1 MITLFQADE
10 TIFSHDGVEVLD
22 DIVISSYTSW
32 GENGKWVSESK
43 FKKDYD
49 KSESI
54 KEGMI
59 LQLPTEKGLQL
70 FRILKLN
77 KKNKKYITT
86 TGQHIAFDFE
96 NNFIQ
101 DINIVEKSGRAAIK
115 QIQGGTVF
123 NSKYNL
129 TSNIDTVAS
138 ARMVRKN
145 GITSLVGSD
154 DNCFINRWGGYLVL
168 DNFNISMNT
177 SVGQDRGVEVL
188 IGKNL
193 TDMEGSIDI
202 SSVVTGINPITY
214 DGLTLP
220 EGIYY
225 SPLVNNYPEPRI
237 KEFKFDDIKYK
248 YSENNY
254 DEEGYETLEEVYE
267 AIRKACDDLYN
278 NSNID
283 KPTCNLRVSII
294 DLTKTDQYKGIELNE
309 RIFQGDIV
317 TANLEEYGFNVKL
330 KMTANKY
337 NNIKDCY
344 EDFDLGD
351 VKTNVFSSIGKIQS
365 TVDKVIEQLGGNT
378 WQDILDK
385 SMKEATELIEAGIK
399 GSYVVARKNE
409 ILIMDS
415 PNVES
420 AINVIRMNKNGIAF
434 SQNGYNGPYTLA
446 ITIDGKINAS
456 CITIGELNAAL
467 IKTGIIMSANGNL
480 ALSIDDDYLEV
491 THAEGNTKT
500 RIDEEGFY
508 ILDENNET
516 IASLAS
522 KESWSELKADKVFA
536 SNVDNIYLGNSN
548 LYVDHNY
555 IGESNGTIDMPFKS
569 FSDLQSYLNLNKI
582 INSTLTINILTT
594 GDCSESLSLSGFY
607 GIGQFNIVFAKGG
620 KYQGENLRECGI
632 KLSNIKFPIIISG
645 ESIFNNF
652 AHGALFYN
660 CNYVQV
666 SGLIF
671 NVPNYGL
678 MYQNTNGLV
687 KYCDFCSSWCAVG
700 AVKTSI
706 VHCIANSG
714 NAGSNG
720 KGEAFRVLDGGTIYY
735 GTTSSTQAIPYGTMN
750 EQEGRIFKSGEC
762 NQSLSWNYPTTPPTP
777 PTTGMTYNQ
786 TFNSTSRATYQYN
799 WSNWSSGECK
809 SGVYGSY
816 GDKAGHIFFDLTAIR
831 NFLNSGTV
839 VDGATITLTRANSG
853 GSSGG
858 VNISIGGSSCSNA
871 SGTPSYS
878 SKGNIGTLSWGQTN
892 TFTLSKS
899 IVDGIKNGTINS
911 ITTHGSDYSNITAC
925 SINLKINK

>member
-1 MITLFQADE
+1 MKKQIKVAYFPSDTSKDK
-10 TIFSHDGVEVLD
+10 VLG
-22 DIVISSYTSW
+22 S
-32 GENGKWVSESK
+32 NGKSLDRYCIKCESEEDLSTGNYICDLTFLIDDNIQELLQEEVILKVLLDYGNEIFRISKVTVGTRYIDVVARQITISDSLTLWVE
-43 FKKDYD
+43 DVRPTNLNGQAAVTWMLD
-49 KSESI
+49 KSEGK
-54 KEGMI
+54 KEI
-59 LQLPTEKGLQL
+59 
-70 FRILKLN
+70 RI
-77 KKNKKYITT
+77 IS
-86 TGQHIAFDFE
+86 D
-96 NNFIQ
+96 
-101 DINIVEKSGRAAIK
+101 
-115 QIQGGTVF
+115 
-123 NSKYNL
+123 
-129 TSNIDTVAS
+129 IDTIAT
-138 ARMVRKN
+138 AYYQRM
-145 GITSLVGSD
+145 SLYKALH
-154 DNCFINRWGGYLVL
+154 DNDNSFLNSWGGEVQRRAY
-168 DNFNISMNT
+168 DIYINKRI
-177 SVGQDRGVEVL
+177 GIDRGFTIRE
-188 IGKNL
+188 GKNL
-193 TDMEGSIDI
+193 TGFECSSNIDNL
-202 SSVVTGINPITY
+202 VTRARGQGYNGILGNYI
-214 DGLTLP
+214 D
-220 EGIYY
+220 
-225 SPLVNNYPEPRI
+225 SPLIGSYNRTYTSV
-237 KEFKFDDIKYK
+237 IKYDDVK
-248 YSENNY
+248 VKDEYS
-254 DEEGYETLEEVYE
+254 EEGYDTLEQAQSELDRRISE
-267 AIRKACDDLYN
+267 EFSKND
-278 NSNID
+278 ID
-283 KPTCNLRVSII
+283 KIKASYTINFVQLE
-294 DLTKTDQYKGIELNE
+294 KT
-309 RIFQGDIV
+309 
-317 TANLEEYGFNVKL
+317 EEYKNYIVAERLFIGDDCRVYIPKLNVDIKVRALSKKYDVLAQKTKEIKL
-330 KMTANKY
+330 SNY
-337 NNIKDCY
+337 
-344 EDFDLGD
+344 
-351 VKTNVFSSIGKIQS
+351 
-365 TVDKVIEQLGGNT
+365 
-378 WQDILDK
+378 
-385 SMKEATELIEAGIK
+385 IEAKPLSLKQIAEKLEKIDSTETILQLAKDNATALIK
-399 GSYVVARKNE
+399 GGLKNSYVIVRENE
-409 ILIMDS
+409 IIIGDTKD
-415 PNVES
+415 
-420 AINVIRMNKNGIAF
+420 INTMSKVWRWNNGGLGF
-434 SQNGYNGPYTLA
+434 SNTGYYGQYGTA
-446 ITIDGKINAS
+446 ITQDGAIVADF
-456 CITIGELNAAL
+456 ITTGQLNAAL
-467 IKTGIIMSANGNL
+467 IKTGTIMSANGNL
-480 ALSIDDDYLEV
+480 AINIDDEYLQV
-491 THAEGNTKT
+491 THAEGSTKT

-582 INSTLTINILTT
+582 INNTLTINILTT

>member
-1 MITLFQADE
+1 
-10 TIFSHDGVEVLD
+10 
-22 DIVISSYTSW
+22 
-32 GENGKWVSESK
+32 
-43 FKKDYD
+43 
-49 KSESI
+49 
-54 KEGMI
+54 
-59 LQLPTEKGLQL
+59 
-70 FRILKLN
+70 
-77 KKNKKYITT
+77 
-86 TGQHIAFDFE
+86 
-96 NNFIQ
+96 
-101 DINIVEKSGRAAIK
+101 
-115 QIQGGTVF
+115 
-123 NSKYNL
+123 
-129 TSNIDTVAS
+129 
-138 ARMVRKN
+138 
-145 GITSLVGSD
+145 
-154 DNCFINRWGGYLVL
+154 
-168 DNFNISMNT
+168 
-177 SVGQDRGVEVL
+177 
-188 IGKNL
+188 
-193 TDMEGSIDI
+193 
-202 SSVVTGINPITY
+202 
-214 DGLTLP
+214 
-220 EGIYY
+220 
-225 SPLVNNYPEPRI
+225 
-237 KEFKFDDIKYK
+237 
-248 YSENNY
+248 
-254 DEEGYETLEEVYE
+254 
-267 AIRKACDDLYN
+267 
-278 NSNID
+278 
-283 KPTCNLRVSII
+283 
-294 DLTKTDQYKGIELNE
+294 
-309 RIFQGDIV
+309 
-317 TANLEEYGFNVKL
+317 
-330 KMTANKY
+330 
-337 NNIKDCY
+337 
-344 EDFDLGD
+344 
-351 VKTNVFSSIGKIQS
+351 
-365 TVDKVIEQLGGNT
+365 
-378 WQDILDK
+378 
-385 SMKEATELIEAGIK
+385 
-399 GSYVVARKNE
+399 
-409 ILIMDS
+409 
-415 PNVES
+415 
-420 AINVIRMNKNGIAF
+420 
-434 SQNGYNGPYTLA
+434 
-446 ITIDGKINAS
+446 
-456 CITIGELNAAL
+456 
-467 IKTGIIMSANGNL
+467 MSANGNL

-911 ITTHGSDYSNITAC
+911 ITTHGSDYSNIVSA
-925 SINLKINK
+925 SINLKVNK